1 MPKRKKKIIVIGGGL
16 TGLSLAMKIC
26 ERNAEVVVVSYQSL
40 KRSHSVCAQGGINA
54 AIDAR
59 NEGDSPENHF
69 YDTVK
74 GGDFLAHQP
83 LVRDMCY
90 QAPAIIHLLDRI
102 GVAFNRTGE
111 GHLEFRRFGG
121 TLYSRTAFAG
131 ATTGQQ
137 LVYAL
142 DEQVRRFQHD
152 GAVEILEWHEYLGA
166 VLDSQGVCRGA
177 VLQDLRTNTVFTL
190 AGDAVVLATGGPGQV
205 YVRST
210 NSTVN
215 TGAAATMAYF
225 QGAKYGNGEFIQIH
239 PSAIPGRDKLRLMS
253 ESARGEGGRV
263 WVPRKAGDS
272 RKPKDIPETERFYF
286 LEERYP
292 LFGNLVP
299 RDVGAREIYDICVND
314 KLGVHGEMK
323 VYLDLTHHTREFLDR
338 RLGGILEIYEKFTG
352 VDPREEPMEIFPAVH
367 YSMGGIWTDYTR
379 TEEGLIDHQ
388 SPQNQM
394 TSITGLYAAGEAD
407 YQYHGGNRLGAN
419 SLLSCIYTGLMMS
432 PGVLNYVKNVP
443 EAADDVPEKLF
454 TEATKQWQEKYAE
467 IKKMSGNENP
477 YALHREMA
485 EEMISNVL
493 IVRENSKL
501 QATLNK
507 IDEFE
512 ERWKNVNCVDT
523 TDWSNPVPSFINQLR
538 NMIQLSKIIT
548 KGALMRD
555 EFRGSHYKPEFD
567 LNQPSDFRP
576 ESYLEYEK
584 QKATGKV
591 NEEDFAPEHLAYMKR
606 FAENNKKWLKS
617 TIAIFKNGGPEIT
630 YEDVDESL
638 IAPRPRKYD

>member
-1 MPKRKKKIIVIGGGL
+1 MSKQRVIVIGGGL
-16 TGLSLAMKIC
+16 AGLAATMKM
-26 ERNAEVVVVSYQSL
+26 AELGMSVLLVSFL
-40 KRSHSVCAQGGINA
+40 PVKRSHSVCAQGGINGA
-54 AIDAR
+54 VNIKG
-59 NEGDSPENHF
+59 EGDSPDIHF

-83 LVRDMCY
+83 LCKDMCHH
-90 QAPAIIHLLDRI
+90 APYIINLMDRL
-102 GVAFNRTGE
+102 GVTFNRTPE
-111 GHLEFRRFGG
+111 GNLDFRRFGG
-121 TLYSRTAFAG
+121 TLYHRTAFAG

-137 LVYAL
+137 LLYAL
-142 DEQVRRFQHD
+142 DEQVRHYEVQ
-152 GAVEILEWHEYLGA
+152 GLVEKMEWHEYLGA
-166 VLDSQGVCRGA
+166 VLNGDGRCVGA
-177 VLQDLRTNTVFTL
+177 VIHNLRSGEISTEK
-190 AGDAVVLATGGPGQV
+190 GDAVILATGGPGLV
-205 YVRST
+205 YGRST
-210 NSTVN
+210 NSMVC
-215 TGAAATMAYF
+215 TGTAVTSAYL

-272 RKPKDIPETERFYF
+272 RKPKEIPEKERFYF

-323 VYLDLTHHTREFLDR
+323 VYLDLTHLTREFLDH

-501 QATLNK
+501 QATLEK

-523 TDWSNPVPSFINQLR
+523 TDWSNPVPSFINQLW

-548 KGALMRD
+548 KGALLRD

-584 QKATGKV
+584 QKAAGKV
-591 NEEDFAPEHLAYMKR
+591 NEEGFNPEHLTYMKR
-606 FAENNKKWLKS
+606 FAENNVKWLKS
-617 TIAIFKNGGPEIT
+617 TIATYQNRGPDIS
-630 YEDVDESL
+630 YEAVDTSL

>member
-1 MPKRKKKIIVIGGGL
+1 MVC
-16 TGLSLAMKIC
+16 TG
-26 ERNAEVVVVSYQSL
+26 
-40 KRSHSVCAQGGINA
+40 
-54 AIDAR
+54 
-59 NEGDSPENHF
+59 
-69 YDTVK
+69 T
-74 GGDFLAHQP
+74 
-83 LVRDMCY
+83 
-90 QAPAIIHLLDRI
+90 
-102 GVAFNRTGE
+102 
-111 GHLEFRRFGG
+111 
-121 TLYSRTAFAG
+121 
-131 ATTGQQ
+131 
-137 LVYAL
+137 
-142 DEQVRRFQHD
+142 
-152 GAVEILEWHEYLGA
+152 
-166 VLDSQGVCRGA
+166 
-177 VLQDLRTNTVFTL
+177 
-190 AGDAVVLATGGPGQV
+190 
-205 YVRST
+205 
-210 NSTVN
+210 
-215 TGAAATMAYF
+215 AATSAYL

-272 RKPKDIPETERFYF
+272 RKPKEIPEKERFYF

-314 KLGVHGEMK
+314 NLGVHGEMK
-323 VYLDLTHHTREFLDR
+323 VYLDLTHLTREFLDH

-443 EAADDVPEKLF
+443 EVADDVPEKLF

-501 QATLNK
+501 KATLEK

-512 ERWKNVNCVDT
+512 ERWKSVNCVDT
-523 TDWSNPVPSFINQLR
+523 TDWSNPVPSFINQLW

-548 KGALMRD
+548 KGALLRD

-576 ESYLEYEK
+576 ETYLEYEK
-584 QKATGKV
+584 QKVAGKV
-591 NEEDFAPEHLAYMKR
+591 NEEGFNPEHLTYMKR
-606 FAENNKKWLKS
+606 FSENNNKWLKS
-617 TIAIFKNGGPEIT
+617 TIAHFKNGGPEIT
-630 YEDVDESL
+630 YEDVDKSL

>member
-1 MPKRKKKIIVIGGGL
+1 MYKR
-16 TGLSLAMKIC
+16 
-26 ERNAEVVVVSYQSL
+26 Q
-40 KRSHSVCAQGGINA
+40 
-54 AIDAR
+54 
-59 NEGDSPENHF
+59 
-69 YDTVK
+69 
-74 GGDFLAHQP
+74 
-83 LVRDMCY
+83 
-90 QAPAIIHLLDRI
+90 
-102 GVAFNRTGE
+102 
-111 GHLEFRRFGG
+111 
-121 TLYSRTAFAG
+121 
-131 ATTGQQ
+131 
-137 LVYAL
+137 
-142 DEQVRRFQHD
+142 
-152 GAVEILEWHEYLGA
+152 
-166 VLDSQGVCRGA
+166 
-177 VLQDLRTNTVFTL
+177 
-190 AGDAVVLATGGPGQV
+190 
-205 YVRST
+205 
-210 NSTVN
+210 
-215 TGAAATMAYF
+215 
-225 QGAKYGNGEFIQIH
+225 
-239 PSAIPGRDKLRLMS
+239 
-253 ESARGEGGRV
+253 
-263 WVPRKAGDS
+263 
-272 RKPKDIPETERFYF
+272 
-286 LEERYP
+286 
-292 LFGNLVP
+292 
-299 RDVGAREIYDICVND
+299 
-314 KLGVHGEMK
+314 
-323 VYLDLTHHTREFLDR
+323 THHTREFLDR

-523 TDWSNPVPSFINQLR
+523 TDWSNPVPSFIDQLL

-567 LNQPSDFRP
+567 LNQPDDFHP
-576 ESYLEYEK
+576 DTYLVFEK
-584 QKATGKV
+584 QKAAGKV
-591 NEEDFAPEHLAYMKR
+591 NEEDFAPAHLEYMKR

>member
-1 MPKRKKKIIVIGGGL
+1 MSKQRVIVIGGGL
-16 TGLSLAMKIC
+16 AGLAATMKM
-26 ERNAEVVVVSYQSL
+26 AELGMSVLVVSFL
-40 KRSHSVCAQGGINA
+40 PVKRSHSVCAQGGINGA
-54 AIDAR
+54 VNIKG
-59 NEGDSPENHF
+59 EGDSPDIHF

-83 LVRDMCY
+83 LCKDMCHH
-90 QAPAIIHLLDRI
+90 APYVINLMDRL
-102 GVAFNRTGE
+102 GVTFNRTPE
-111 GHLEFRRFGG
+111 GNLDFRRFGG
-121 TLYSRTAFAG
+121 TLYHRTAFAG

-137 LVYAL
+137 LLYAL
-142 DEQVRRFQHD
+142 DEQVRHYEVQ
-152 GAVEILEWHEYLGA
+152 GIVEKMEAHEYLGA
-166 VLDSQGVCRGA
+166 VLNDDGRCVGA
-177 VLQDLRTNTVFTL
+177 VIHNLRSGEIK
-190 AGDAVVLATGGPGQV
+190 AEKGDAVILATGGPGLV
-205 YVRST
+205 YGRST
-210 NSTVN
+210 NSMVC
-215 TGAAATMAYF
+215 TGTAVTSAYL

-263 WVPRKAGDS
+263 WVPKKAGDS
-272 RKPKDIPETERFYF
+272 RKPKEIPEAERFYF

-314 KLGVHGEMK
+314 KLGVNGEMK
-323 VYLDLTHHTREFLDR
+323 VYLDLTHHTREFLDH

-379 TEEGLIDHQ
+379 TDEGLIDHQ

-432 PGVLNYVKNVP
+432 SGVLNYVKNVP
-443 EAADDVPEKLF
+443 QAAEDVPETVYTASVK
-454 TEATKQWQEKYAE
+454 KWQESYTN
-467 IKKMSGNENP
+467 INSMNGNENP

-493 IVRENSKL
+493 IVRENEKL
-501 QATLNK
+501 KSTLDK
-507 IDEFE
+507 INEFE
-512 ERWKNVNCVDT
+512 SRWKNVKCVDT
-523 TDWSNPVPSFINQLR
+523 TDWSNPVPSFINQLW

-548 KGALMRD
+548 KGALLRD

-576 ESYLEYEK
+576 ETYLEFEK
-584 QKATGKV
+584 QKQTG
-591 NEEDFAPEHLAYMKR
+591 NIQEDAFAPEHLSYMKR
-606 FAENNKKWLKS
+606 FSENNIKWLKT
-617 TIAIFKNGGPEIT
+617 TIATYQNGGPDIS
-630 YEDVDESL
+630 YEAVDTSL